1 MQQRPAH
8 GKPSGYVQKL
18 VSINR
23 HNVTALV
30 AVSGGLRA
38 PRLEQRG
45 QLGGY
50 GDVPGEKQ

>member
-1 MQQRPAH
+1 MD
-8 GKPSGYVQKL
+8 
-18 VSINR
+18 R

-38 PRLEQRG
+38 PKLEQRG
-45 QLGGY
+45 QLRGY